1 MGQALAVP
9 FGQSFYG
16 ATTFSQP
23 TTRGPMDPSAGQVY
37 ARQRLSTDSIGTF
50 TLTLTGLVIGS
61 AIQIETQ
68 AGALVENRTAGAT
81 TEVFSVPAY
90 VAGNASNDLRIK
102 VRKGSAAPFY
112 RPYETLAT
120 AFVGSA
126 SVFVSQIP
134 DE

>member
-1 MGQALAVP
+1 MAILPMVGSAPWLCAFQAV
-9 FGQSFYG
+9 SD
-16 ATTFSQP
+16 S
-23 TTRGPMDPSAGQVY
+23 RGPVIAFTGGLVS
-37 ARQRLSTDSIGTF
+37 RQRLPEDSIGTY
-50 TLTLTGLVIGS
+50 TLSLTGLVIGS

-68 AGALVENRTAGAT
+68 AGVAIENRTAGAT

-112 RPYETLAT
+112 RPYETLAI
-120 AFVGSA
+120 AFVGTA